1 MARHPNNTDDHPLI
15 ELISGLYK
23 ARHLIVAAYER
34 SEIDN
39 DDKTAALIEPLI
51 KSHLVR
57 RESDNRVRL
66 NQRLQ
71 KVFDAA
77 LRKNRVAAINTDL
90 GSELKAAEIAMQQ
103 LQESKR
109 TGHIEE
115 TINARDEVE
124 QHLFSIF
131 DILDDGASAI
141 FQRIT
146 SSYGINDNTESRRRE
161 NEMYNDQLKKL
172 VESYNQMQV
181 SLHDEPFTWDYEI
194 QSFIGNITVHCITVL
209 DRIQRAQKIISDNL
223 FRIRQL
229 EDRARKIRAVGE
241 WIKNNPG
248 YEFEKSRDQLDKHP
262 FFSAI
267 TPIQVRAVPDL
278 EDPEVERQ
286 CAEMVEKFTSQVP
299 GPKRE
304 IQRPDSRLKGL
315 GQEERTAEPSP
326 IESVIQSLLADC
338 LDHAKPISASAFW
351 CARSDAPQLRNV
363 SRGEFLYSLSSYMRS
378 DSVVQGNMKKSDLV
392 RLHFQTKPPY
402 PKAGTHDLV
411 DLYVCPATMTKDEI
425 NETIG

>member
-1 MARHPNNTDDHPLI
+1 MAKLPNNTDDHPLT
-15 ELISGLYK
+15 ELITGLYK
-23 ARHLIVAAYER
+23 ARYLIVAAYER

-39 DDKTAALIEPLI
+39 DDKTAALVEPLI

-57 RESDNRVRL
+57 RENDNRVRL

-90 GSELKAAEIAMQQ
+90 GSELTAAEIAMQQ

-115 TINARDEVE
+115 TINAREEVE
-124 QHLFSIF
+124 QHLFAIF
-131 DILDDGASAI
+131 DILDDGANAI

-146 SSYGINDNTESRRRE
+146 SSYGLNDNTDSRKRE
-161 NEMYNDQLKKL
+161 NKMYNDQLKKL

-194 QSFIGNITVHCITVL
+194 QSFIGNINVHCITVL
-209 DRIQRAQKIISDNL
+209 DRIRRAQKIISDNL

-262 FFSAI
+262 FFRAI
-267 TPIQVRAVPDL
+267 TSIKVKAVPCL

-286 CAEMVEKFTSQVP
+286 CAEMVEKYTSQTP
-299 GPKRE
+299 SPQRE
-304 IQRPDSRLKGL
+304 IKRPDSRLKDL
-315 GQEERTAEPSP
+315 DQEERTADPSP
-326 IESVIQSLLADC
+326 IASVIQSLLADC
-338 LDHAKPISASAFW
+338 LDLAKPISASEFW
-351 CARSDAPQLRNV
+351 STRSAAPALRDIC
-363 SRGEFLYSLSSYMRS
+363 RGEFLYSLSSYMRS
-378 DSVVQGNMKKSDLV
+378 DSVIQGNLKKSDLI

-425 NETIG
+425 KETIG